1 MMTSKTRRN
10 VFALV
15 LAAFVA
21 AACGSSDVSAA
32 PADSQQYSTSS
43 ANAEVA
49 NSIANA
55 LSSANRLVRDGKGI
69 TADSDGAGSSPINP
83 GLKVLW
89 DMVRGLRC
97 AVWGNCVGVDMRTLK
112 ALHIDGTGG
121 VATTSAAAG
130 SILASGPLVSA
141 KTSGGGG
148 IPRAANPQGEFVKDS
163 AVFGYVTMEWS
174 GASHSSV
181 GAFNVDTFTR
191 NSAGN
196 YDVRF
201 SNQPVNALSCV
212 ISATGYKNSVAGLIV
227 SINNQFVSS
236 SKLVARV
243 EVWEPVAGV
252 HADGGITLIAFCPGL

>member
-1 MMTSKTRRN
+1 MMTSETRRN
-10 VFALV
+10 VLALV

-21 AACGSSDVSAA
+21 AACGSSDASAA

-55 LSSANRLVRDGKGI
+55 LTSANRLVRDGKGI

-97 AVWGNCVGVDMRTLK
+97 AVWGNCAGVNMRTLK
-112 ALHIDGTGG
+112 ALHIDGIGG

-130 SILASGPLVSA
+130 SILTSGPLVSA

-243 EVWEPVAGV
+243 EIWEPVAGV